1 MPSPRPPV
9 YFPAPAPAPGSGAE
23 HCLVHC
29 PAHSSLARL
38 WCREQPHLRAVA
50 EKLCGGRCHVS
61 YTLT

>member
-9 YFPAPAPAPGSGAE
+9 YFPAPAPGSGAE